1 MNLALR
7 RKKERKQSWQS
18 RRSLKA
24 FTCMWR
30 HDNFSINQLNFTIM
44 TDYTIETREYKGFT
58 IEIWRDDYAE
68 SPRDWDNVATFVC
81 EHRNYNFGDEHDID
95 SAVNELFEK
104 YATSKAIIEYFV
116 KTRGAKI
123 IEDEDGKFYEYEMEY
138 SWGKSTYHID
148 MEQSD
153 EDIAAE
159 MTDDFSTMEKL
170 RLAAASGEFVWRPIS
185 IYDHSGASI
194 WLGGTAGHVDAR
206 WDCSTIGFAYVEKC
220 TADKEYI
227 PTEEYR
233 TWREWANHIME
244 AEMDVY
250 DDYVEGNC
258 YGWSIKDENDD
269 AVDSCSGY
277 YGTDYDDEYKEC
289 EGIIDAHIEEREK
302 EYRERISAINNYLTR
317 NMFVGEC
324 FSFSCNL
331 WRIGTDMFGQAIL
344 ERAKV
349 IRNHVMPYEH
359 YSAELLDRD
368 EAETL
373 YNCLERLKTA

>member
-1 MNLALR
+1 M
-7 RKKERKQSWQS
+7 S
-18 RRSLKA
+18 
-24 FTCMWR
+24 
-30 HDNFSINQLNFTIM
+30 
-44 TDYTIETREYKGFT
+44 DYTIEKKKYKGFT
-58 IEIWRDDYAE
+58 IEIWRNDYPDD
-68 SPRDWDNVATFVC
+68 PRSWDNCATFVC
-81 EHRNYNFGDEHDID
+81 EHRNYNFGDEHNID

-123 IEDEDGKFYEYEMEY
+123 IEDEDEKFYEYTKNY
-138 SWGKSTYHID
+138 SWGKSTYYID
-148 MEQSD
+148 ATQSND
-153 EDIAAE
+153 GIAAE

-185 IYDHSGASI
+185 IYDHSGVSI

-227 PTEEYR
+227 PTEEYK
-233 TWREWANHIME
+233 TWQEWANHVME

-277 YGTDYDDEYKEC
+277 YGTDYDEEYKEC
-289 EGIIDAHIEEREK
+289 EGIIDAHIEKREK
-302 EYRERISAINNYLTR
+302 EYRECITAINGFLIR
-317 NMFVGEC
+317 NMFIGES

-331 WRIGTDMFGQAIL
+331 WRIGTDMFGRAIL

-349 IRNHVMPYEH
+349 VRNHVMPYEH
-359 YSAELLDRD
+359 YDTGSLSHD

-373 YNCLERLKTA
+373 RDCLERLKTA

>member
-1 MNLALR
+1 
-7 RKKERKQSWQS
+7 
-18 RRSLKA
+18 
-24 FTCMWR
+24 
-30 HDNFSINQLNFTIM
+30 M

-68 SPRDWDNVATFVC
+68 SPRAWDNVATFVC

-95 SAVNELFEK
+95 SAVNELFDK
-104 YATSKAIIEYFV
+104 YATPKAIIDYFV

-123 IEDEDGKFYEYEMEY
+123 VEDEDGKFYEYEMEY

-185 IYDHSGASI
+185 IYDHSGVSI
-194 WLGGTAGHVDAR
+194 WLGGTAGHVDAQ

-220 TADKEYI
+220 TAEKEWISSDKYK
-227 PTEEYR
+227 
-233 TWREWANHIME
+233 TWQEWANHIME

-258 YGWSIKDENDD
+258 YGWSIKDEDD
-269 AVDSCSGY
+269 DVIDSCGGY
-277 YGTDYDDEYKEC
+277 LGRDNIEEMFKDAQGE
-289 EGIIDAHIEEREK
+289 IDAEI
-302 EYRERISAINNYLTR
+302 EYREKKYREHISAIHGYLEK
-317 NMFVGEC
+317 NMFIGEC
-324 FSFSCNL
+324 FSFSGSM
-331 WRIGTDMFGQAIL
+331 WRVGTDMFGQAII
-344 ERAKV
+344 EKASVVK
-349 IRNHVMPYEH
+349 NHVMPYVH
-359 YSAELLDRD
+359 FNTNLLERGD
-368 EAETL
+368 AETL
-373 YNCLERLKTA
+373 YNCLERLRTA